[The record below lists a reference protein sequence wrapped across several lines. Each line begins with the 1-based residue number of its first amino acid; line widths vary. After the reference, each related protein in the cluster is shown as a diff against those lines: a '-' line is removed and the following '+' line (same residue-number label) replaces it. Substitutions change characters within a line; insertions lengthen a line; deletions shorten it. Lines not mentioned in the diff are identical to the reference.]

1 MKNSITYITFLLA
14 LNLSYGQTSLA
25 AGDIAITGF
34 NSMLPDGF
42 SFVLLTDIED
52 TTVIKFTDQGWI
64 STGGF
69 REASEGEITWTAT
82 SNLSCGTE
90 IIITYVSNGTI
101 YSASS
106 GTAIETGLGFR
117 LDIGGDQLLAYQGN
131 RTSPTFIYA
140 INFDSAGWSDAVDG
154 ATSALP
160 TGLIDG
166 TNAIDL
172 GETYNGKYSCSV
184 TTGQSL
190 ILAAVSITTNWN
202 LSNTLLT
209 LGDCGSFSCATICS
223 GTTVT
228 WEVGGWKD
236 GLTPDIDTPVIIA
249 DNYDTANGGNEVSFS
264 TCNLTI
270 NTGKTLTIDNGDYV
284 EVENNIIA
292 NGNIT
297 VRPQG
302 AVVQND
308 NFAEVTGNGVVTV
321 EKETAIMYAWYEY
334 TYWSSPV
341 LGETID
347 GALPDAD
354 VNRRF
359 WFDASKY
366 KDSKAEINN
375 ENDLTFGFQDDI
387 DDNGDDWQFA
397 NSTDIMIPGVGYA
410 ATHSEAAF
418 IGLPMQ
424 PLPFKFK
431 YTFIGLFNTG
441 VITVPIY
448 RNDEELNDN
457 NWNLIGNPYPSAID
471 ATKFLADNTN
481 LDTSV
486 ALSPSIT
493 GAIFLWSQ
501 NTDPSATANG
511 NENENFAG
519 SDYAVING
527 TGNVAGGDG
536 LTPNS
541 YIPSGQSFFVS
552 MSDDAPSSVFSEGD
566 LGIPRDIVTT
576 NIIFINSMRVT
587 GNNDQ
592 FFKAANSKPK
602 NEANKIWID
611 LTSDNGVF
619 NQILVGYVKGAT
631 NSFDGDYFDAPR
643 NLSTDNASILYSII
657 EGNNKKFSIQ
667 GKAENSLTE
676 NEVISVGFKTTIDV
690 PTIYTLSI
698 AQLEGGFL
706 NDNPIYLKDNLLN
719 TLHNLKDSDYNYA
732 STVGEF
738 TERFEIVFNEAAL
751 SLDDQTITARNLS
764 IIELQNGNV
773 KFKLSGNL
781 AMSSIQIID
790 LQGRILYDLKA
801 GDNSEVYNLSNL
813 SQAPYIAKVTLSNGN
828 IITKKGVKRY

>member
-1 MKNSITYITFLLA
+1 MKNSITYIIFLLA

-34 NSMLPDGF
+34 NSLLPDGF
-42 SFVLLTDIED
+42 SFVLLTDIAD
-52 TTVIKFTDQGWI
+52 TTVIKFTDQGWL

-82 SNLSCGTE
+82 SSLSCGTE

-101 YSASS
+101 YSAST
-106 GTAIETGLGFR
+106 GDAIETGFGFR
-117 LDIGGDQLLAYQGN
+117 LNLGGDQLLAYQGS
-131 RTSPTFIYA
+131 RSSPTFIYA
-140 INFDSAGWSDAVDG
+140 INFDSAGWSNAVD
-154 ATSALP
+154 ANTSALP
-160 TGLIDG
+160 TGLKNG
-166 TNAIDL
+166 ANAIDL
-172 GETYNGKYSCSV
+172 GETYNGKYNCTV

-190 ILAAVSITTNWN
+190 ILAAISTTGNWN

-209 LGDCGSFSCATICS
+209 LGDCGDLSCSTICS
-223 GTTVT
+223 GTTIT
-228 WEVGGWKD
+228 WDGTWNGGTPN
-236 GLTPDIDTPVIIA
+236 LTTPVIIA
-249 DNYDTANGGNEVSFS
+249 ANYDTANGGDEVSFS

-292 NGNIT
+292 NGNII

-321 EKETAIMYAWYEY
+321 EKETALMYAWYEY

-347 GALPDAD
+347 GALPDAE
-354 VNRRF
+354 VSRRF

-375 ENDLTFGFQDDI
+375 ENNLTFGFQDDI
-387 DDNGDDWQFA
+387 DDNGDDWQLA
-397 NSTDIMIPGVGYA
+397 NGLDTMIPGVGYA

-457 NWNLIGNPYPSAID
+457 NWNLIGNPYPSALD
-471 ATKFLADNTN
+471 ATKFIDTNTSI
-481 LDTSV
+481 DTI
-486 ALSPSIT
+486 ATLSPAIT

-501 NTDPSATANG
+501 NTAPSASANG

-536 LTPNS
+536 VTPNN

-552 MSDDAPSSVFSEGD
+552 MSDDAPSSVFSVGD
-566 LGIPRDIVTT
+566 PGIPGDIVTT
-576 NIIFINSMRVT
+576 NIIFNNAMRVT

-592 FFKAANSKPK
+592 FFKAASSKTK
-602 NEANKIWID
+602 GDANKIWFN

-619 NQILVGYVKGAT
+619 NQILIGYIKGAT
-631 NSFDGDYFDAPR
+631 NDFDSDYYDAPR
-643 NLSTDNASILYSII
+643 NLSTDNASELYSII

-676 NEVISVGFKTTIDV
+676 NEIISIGFKTSIDV

-698 AQLEGGFL
+698 AQLEGVFL
-706 NDNPIYLKDNLLN
+706 NGNPIFLKDNLLN
-719 TLHNLKDSDYNYA
+719 TLHNLKDSDYNFT

-738 TERFEIVFNEAAL
+738 NERFEVVFNENAL
-751 SLDDQTITARNLS
+751 SLENQTITNNSLS
-764 IIELQNGNV
+764 IIELRNGNV
-773 KFKLSGNL
+773 QFKLSSNL
-781 AMSSIQIID
+781 VMTSIQIID
-790 LQGRILYDLKA
+790 LQGRILYNLKA
-801 GDNSEVYNLSNL
+801 DSNSITYNLSNL
-813 SQAPYIAKVTLSNGN
+813 NQSVYIANVVLSNGSV
-828 IITKKGVKRY
+828 ITKKAVKRN